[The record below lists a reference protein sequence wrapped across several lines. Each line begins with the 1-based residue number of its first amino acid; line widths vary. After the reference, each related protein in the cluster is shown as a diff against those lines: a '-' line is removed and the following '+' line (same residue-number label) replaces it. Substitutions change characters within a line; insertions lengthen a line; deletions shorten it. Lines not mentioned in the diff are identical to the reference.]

1 MHSSLS
7 KNTAV
12 ATFLTKKIVEHDLV
26 IASCLFLLGLVTRIP
41 FATRMIYHS
50 DSARFALAMEHYDVA
65 QMRPHA
71 PGYILYVALAKLADF
86 FVHDA
91 RMSLVAVSIIAS
103 ALTSFFLYLLATKMF
118 GRSNGIISGLL
129 MLSSPVFWFN
139 GEMPFTYTLDG
150 LFSVI
155 FAFICYKIIIG
166 ENKWLHV
173 SAIILGLATGVRQN
187 IFIIFLPLW
196 LYSIRKYSFRSILI
210 SLVVFSVTCLTWLT
224 PMVALTGG
232 LKKYFITLNAQFK
245 STVLSPIPYLSQVLI
260 RWKIFSRF
268 MVYSLTLGIFPIC
281 YYFGR
286 FFRIPSIAQD
296 TRLKILL
303 LWFVP
308 GVLFFVGINIYN
320 PGHVLPVLPPLF
332 ICLAESIKG
341 FSKDLE
347 DGIKTIIA
355 ENFIFLKKIFSYKAF
370 LFLLV
375 IVIYIINSY
384 IFLFKDTEVSYAS
397 IQKGDI
403 QLAELIKLTKANF
416 TPEKSIV
423 LALSSS
429 TQATYYLPNYLVY
442 CPFPLIFPPNE
453 VPLGSQNVYISFRRE
468 TTPKIY
474 WIPTGFKIEPISIPP
489 GVDNI
494 IIWEKKIAEYYQ
506 SFNRPL
512 KEIHSDKND
521 IKLFYIKTQPKDK
534 IYYAYHSFSIKQ

>member
-7 KNTAV
+7 RNTRA
-12 ATFLTKKIVEHDLV
+12 ATSLTKKLSMHDFM
-26 IASCLFLLGLVTRIP
+26 IASGLFFLGLVTRIP

-71 PGYILYVALAKLADF
+71 PGYILYVALAKLTDF

-91 RMSLVAVSIIAS
+91 RMSLVAVSILAS
-103 ALTSFFLYLLATKMF
+103 ALTLFFLYLFATKMF
-118 GRSNGIISGLL
+118 GSSNGIIAGLL
-129 MLSSPVFWFN
+129 LLSCPLFWFN

-187 IFIIFLPLW
+187 IIIIILPLW
-196 LYSIRKYSFRSILI
+196 LYSIRKCSFRSILI
-210 SLVVFSVTCLTWLT
+210 SFVVFVVTCLTWFT

-232 LKKYFITLNAQFK
+232 LKKYFITLNAQFN
-245 STVLSPIPYLSQVLI
+245 STVLSPIPYLFQVII
-260 RWKIFSRF
+260 RLKIFSKY
-268 MVYSLTLGIFPIC
+268 MIYSLTLGLLPII
-281 YYFGR
+281 YYFGS

-296 TRLKILL
+296 TRLKFLL
-303 LWFVP
+303 LWILP
-308 GVLFFVGINIYN
+308 AILFFVGINIYN
-320 PGHVLPVLPPLF
+320 PGHVMPVLPPLF

-347 DGIKTIIA
+347 DGIKIII
-355 ENFIFLKKIFSYKAF
+355 EKSSNFLKRIFSYKAF
-370 LFLLV
+370 LISSV
-375 IVIYIINSY
+375 VAIYIINSY
-384 IFLFKDTEVSYAS
+384 IFFFKDTQVSYAA

-416 TPEKSIV
+416 TPKKSIV
-423 LALSSS
+423 LALSFS
-429 TQATYYLPNYLVY
+429 TQATYYLPDYLVY
-442 CPFPLIFPPNE
+442 CPFPLIFTPDE
-453 VPLGSQNVYISFRRE
+453 VPLDSQNVYISFRRE
-468 TTPKIY
+468 TTPKTY
-474 WIPTGFKIEPISIPP
+474 WIPTGFKIEPIPIPP
-489 GVDNI
+489 GVDTVI
-494 IIWEKKIAEYYQ
+494 LWEKKITEYYQ

-521 IKLFYIKTQPKDK
+521 FKLFYIKTKPKDK